1 MGWVEELKPE
11 DDVKVE
17 IIYPRR
23 YVEHNLST
31 IKRYS
36 SGVAHT
42 CKGAVLLGE
51 DETEFLVFGMSVLQ
65 VYTVEEAMKHFG
77 IEMTHEIGRLPNGE
91 QWVYFYAD
99 LKGLKEKMENGE
111 LDE

>member
-1 MGWVEELKPE
+1 MGWVEELGPD
-11 DDVKVE
+11 DDVDVK
-17 IIYPRR
+17 IIFPSA
-23 YVEHNLST
+23 YVERNLST
-31 IKRYS
+31 IKRYT

-65 VYTVEEAMKHFG
+65 VYSVEDAMRVFG

-111 LDE
+111 LDK